1 MFFRKNNNE
10 PNPFGIET
18 SQFKNLQMENLEDK
32 STISQTVLDQEVGGK
47 SGGFLG
53 LTISLR
59 RMKLCLILTL
69 FVIGILFAKAAH
81 LQIIQGSQYRSLAE
95 GNRIRIESI
104 QAARGVVYDRNQN
117 LLIENVPAFT
127 VTLTDG
133 DIPDSEREQVL
144 DDLADILNMP
154 RGEIEALLEE
164 YKDVPYEPVPIA
176 RGVGHERAMA
186 IASQQQT
193 LPGTDLT
200 LSTLRS
206 YATDAARS
214 LSHVLG
220 FLGKISPDEIDTLS
234 AEYRR
239 TDEIGKQG
247 IEEAYETELRGQSG
261 QKVVEVDA
269 RGFEAAI
276 ITEKAPVDGTNITL
290 SIDADLQSFIEMRLL
305 ENQETSGDNK
315 AAVVALDP
323 NNGEVLALVSLPT
336 FDSNDFSGGNDS
348 AAYGLLI
355 NDESQPLFPRAI
367 SCEYHSG
374 STFKPIVAAAALS
387 EGLISEYTSFLSEGG
402 IAISSW
408 FFPDWKAGGH
418 GMTDVRK
425 AIAESVNTFFY
436 IIGGGLDDFVGLGV
450 ARITKYAA
458 YFGLGSL
465 TGIEIAGEAEGFLP
479 SKEWKMEYKNERW
492 YVGDTYHLAIGQGDI
507 LVTPL
512 QIASMTSVF
521 ANGGMLYQPHLL
533 HDAESEGSNVNE
545 KVGADSIRIV
555 SEGMRQAVT
564 EGSARYL
571 LTVTEPVAGKTGTA
585 QTGGDKDY
593 HAWFTG
599 FGPYEDPEIVL
610 TILVEEGGGGS
621 EVSVP
626 IARDIFN
633 WWFANR

>member
-336 FDSNDFSGGNDS
+336 FDSNDFSGGIDS

-367 SCEYHSG
+367 SGEYPSG

-387 EGLISEYTSFLSEGG
+387 EGLISEYTSFLSEGW

-479 SKEWKMEYKNERW
+479 SKEWKMEYR
-492 YVGDTYHLAIGQGDI
+492 
-507 LVTPL
+507 
-512 QIASMTSVF
+512 TS
-521 ANGGMLYQPHLL
+521 AGMLVIH
-533 HDAESEGSNVNE
+533 
-545 KVGADSIRIV
+545 II
-555 SEGMRQAVT
+555 
-564 EGSARYL
+564 
-571 LTVTEPVAGKTGTA
+571 
-585 QTGGDKDY
+585 
-593 HAWFTG
+593 
-599 FGPYEDPEIVL
+599 
-610 TILVEEGGGGS
+610 
-621 EVSVP
+621 
-626 IARDIFN
+626 
-633 WWFANR
+633 